1 MSRLLKILLGANA
14 ALLFWNL
21 YTTASSVSGLT
32 YAQRS
37 PEISA
42 EGIPYFKVNINP
54 TDTPPMVDINPHQT
68 VPLVE
73 VTRMPEIRLR
83 AAGCENRQNFRTGIG
98 RSISGPLVVTYLNLP
113 QQSIVTL
120 ADLNGSERLTL
131 EPAGQLTTAIFLASG
146 QRLEF
151 GSDIMYSGCQPE

>member
-1 MSRLLKILLGANA
+1 
-14 ALLFWNL
+14 
-21 YTTASSVSGLT
+21 
-32 YAQRS
+32 
-37 PEISA
+37 
-42 EGIPYFKVNINP
+42 
-54 TDTPPMVDINPHQT
+54 
-68 VPLVE
+68 
-73 VTRMPEIRLR
+73 MPEIRLR

-151 GSDIMYSGCQPE
+151 DSDIMYSGCQPE

>member
-1 MSRLLKILLGANA
+1 MSVLRKTVFAFVLLAAGSYLG
-14 ALLFWNL
+14 NL
-21 YTTASSVSGLT
+21 VH
-32 YAQRS
+32 AQRP
-37 PEISA
+37 PELDSA
-42 EGIPYFKVNINP
+42 GAAYLRVNINP